1 MEKNKNKQGKIN
13 IKHLINNNYFW
24 LIVMFL
30 INFGIMIAFNPK
42 ILSSYYLFA
51 EDGEVFINGF
61 LNKGLSSLFITYG
74 GYFNFLSRI
83 FAAISVTFAR
93 IFNSVAVLTMS
104 QKLLSMIFSSFVCT
118 YFVSDTFKS
127 IIKSRT
133 KRIAISLVSL
143 VLISNFAWLF
153 YNGVSIHWWCGILI
167 FLISLNILNGELPS
181 YKILPILL
189 ISILSSPSGLI
200 IAFALGYYLLKKIDF
215 KKSLKHNF
223 EKYSKSEIIKILL
236 LILALAVQSY
246 AILFLTDVNT
256 IVKPQLTIDRI
267 GNLLYYSYLLSIS
280 SVNFLF
286 GSLGYLRL
294 ANVGLNTIFGIL
306 LWISILYFAE
316 RNGKLKYFLF
326 GLGSIFFLYFMINY
340 KNDDFVTYY
349 QEMISTSYQ
358 IWYHALP
365 AIIAFFTFCICITSN
380 SDFKTPVVQYAILLF
395 VLISTITCVNHP
407 ELNTAKQLE
416 KVSKYV
422 DYSSKQYAYIKISPD
437 FLNWYVTVP
446 VKKEYCEVN
455 DCGSKVQESSK
466 ISSSRRK

>member
-1 MEKNKNKQGKIN
+1 MGKTKNKQGKIN
-13 IKHLINNNYFW
+13 IKHLINSNYFW

-51 EDGEVFINGF
+51 EDGEVFINGY

-118 YFVSDTFKS
+118 YFVSDSFKS

-200 IAFALGYYLLKKIDF
+200 IAFALGYYLFKKIDF

-223 EKYSKSEIIKILL
+223 EKYNKSEIIKILL

-267 GNLLYYSYLLSIS
+267 ENLLYYSYLLSIS
-280 SVNFLF
+280 SINFLF
-286 GSLGYLRL
+286 GSLGYLNL
-294 ANVGLNTIFGIL
+294 ANAGISTIFGIL
-306 LWISILYFAE
+306 
-316 RNGKLKYFLF
+316 
-326 GLGSIFFLYFMINY
+326 
-340 KNDDFVTYY
+340 
-349 QEMISTSYQ
+349 
-358 IWYHALP
+358 
-365 AIIAFFTFCICITSN
+365 
-380 SDFKTPVVQYAILLF
+380 
-395 VLISTITCVNHP
+395 
-407 ELNTAKQLE
+407 
-416 KVSKYV
+416 
-422 DYSSKQYAYIKISPD
+422 
-437 FLNWYVTVP
+437 
-446 VKKEYCEVN
+446 
-455 DCGSKVQESSK
+455 
-466 ISSSRRK
+466 